1 MRTVGDRPRADLSG
15 ASPDLGQDL
24 RFTEH
29 WAISSKDEAVGV
41 RNYLIEGGSGTGKTT
56 VANELQRRGFHV
68 IHGDREL
75 AYPGDPETGEPA
87 DLGPLKPRIWNV
99 DRVKVIVSNQD
110 EAVTFF
116 CGGSGNVAKYV
127 DLFDRVFILE
137 VADLAEVMRRIDERV
152 AVDPD
157 DWGGRPEER
166 EIIARLH
173 RTKEEIPQAGTV
185 IDATAPIERV
195 VDEILRL
202 ANMP

>member
-1 MRTVGDRPRADLSG
+1 M
-15 ASPDLGQDL
+15 
-24 RFTEH
+24 
-29 WAISSKDEAVGV
+29 GV

-75 AYPGDPETGEPA
+75 AYDGDPETGEPT
-87 DLGPLKPRIWNV
+87 DPDPCKPRIWNV
-99 DRVKVIVSNQD
+99 DRVKAIVSDQG

-116 CGGSGNVAKYV
+116 CGGSGNVAKHI
-127 DLFDRVFILE
+127 DLFDGVFILE
-137 VADLAEVMRRIDERV
+137 VTDLDEVMRRIDERV
-152 AVDPD
+152 AVDPS

-173 RTKEEIPQAGTV
+173 RTKERIPQAGTR
-185 IDATAPIERV
+185 IDAAAPIECV

>member
-1 MRTVGDRPRADLSG
+1 M
-15 ASPDLGQDL
+15 
-24 RFTEH
+24 
-29 WAISSKDEAVGV
+29 GV

-75 AYPGDPETGEPA
+75 AYRGDPETGEPT
-87 DLGPLKPRIWNV
+87 DRGPLEPRIWNV
-99 DRVKVIVSNQD
+99 DRVKAMVSD
-110 EAVTFF
+110 EGEAVTFF

-127 DLFDRVFILE
+127 DLFDGVFILD
-137 VADLAEVMRRIDERV
+137 VTDLNEVMRRIDERV

-173 RTKEEIPQAGTV
+173 RTKEGIPPTGTV

-202 ANMP
+202 STMP

>member
-1 MRTVGDRPRADLSG
+1 
-15 ASPDLGQDL
+15 
-24 RFTEH
+24 
-29 WAISSKDEAVGV
+29 VGV

-75 AYPGDPETGEPA
+75 AYRGDPETGEPA
-87 DLGPLKPRIWNV
+87 DLGPLEPRIWNV
-99 DRVKVIVSNQD
+99 ERVRAIVSD
-110 EAVTFF
+110 EGEAVTFF

-127 DLFDRVFILE
+127 DLFDGVFILD
-137 VADLAEVMRRIDERV
+137 VTDLGEVMRRIDERV

-166 EIIARLH
+166 EIVARLH
-173 RTKEEIPQAGTV
+173 RTKERLPQAGTV
-185 IDATAPIERV
+185 IDATAPVERV

-202 ANMP
+202 STTP